1 MITEDDII
9 KFKEVGEIAFDADIP
24 ADTRVNTLITISKQH
39 MIESSLVRE
48 AEQLVYPY
56 FSFTNILKFIEK
68 N

>member
-24 ADTRVNTLITISKQH
+24 ADTRVNILITISKQH

-48 AEQLVYPY
+48 AE
-56 FSFTNILKFIEK
+56 
-68 N
+68 